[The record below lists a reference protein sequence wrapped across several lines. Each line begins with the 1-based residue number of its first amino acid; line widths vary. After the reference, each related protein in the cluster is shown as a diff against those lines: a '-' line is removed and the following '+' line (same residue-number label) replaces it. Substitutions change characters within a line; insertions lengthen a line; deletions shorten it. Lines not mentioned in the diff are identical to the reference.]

1 MKHSAQLDDYIA
13 ANESAIRTNPPRGN
27 PAYADDPIAVWRYYM
42 RVFGYGLAGFDEKEV
57 IDAIKSLYSRWFVFL
72 EFNSKMPKIDNHLFL
87 GWIRDAMREAQAD
100 DARRQAQRADSAD
113 SVQGTL
119 AYGD

>member
-13 ANESAIRTNPPRGN
+13 ANESAIRTNPPRNN

-42 RVFGYGLAGFDEKEV
+42 RVFGYGLAGFDEKEAT
-57 IDAIKSLYSRWFVFL
+57 DAIKLLYSRWFVFL

-87 GWIRDAMREAQAD
+87 GWIRDAMREAQAG
-100 DARRQAQRADSAD
+100 DARRKAQRSK
-113 SVQGTL
+113 VIKVEQGAL